1 MSHMQL
7 QCKLARNY
15 TMEGVEKA
23 LAYLL
28 VKTVPDASADFGKLP
43 LNLVLVLDIS
53 GSMYG
58 EKLERAKE
66 AACLLVE
73 GLSKNDFLSLVVF
86 NDSAKVI
93 ISRKKVEDKSAFFSR
108 IKGINADDGT
118 RMDTGMGA
126 GLKEMREASTSS
138 VNRMLLFT
146 DGQTDGEDEC
156 LRIARQV
163 AQGKLAVST
172 FGIGD
177 DYNEELLQEISR
189 ITLGGAYPLQHPE
202 QIKELFINELK
213 SATSIG
219 FTAASLTLQLAK
231 GVALEEVHRIVPNI
245 AKIDLP
251 ATDDRTYLADIGSLD
266 KTDTTCFGIKLTL
279 PARSAGQVRI
289 AQVTSKYDVPSVG
302 ISQATEK
309 CDVIVEYTK
318 DRDLCGRIDKEVIG
332 YFDQLSAQQ
341 LVEQAAKAAQAGNV
355 AAATQKLTQAR
366 ALTQRIGN
374 VAMTQFLQQSIDELE
389 KKGTISAGT
398 QKTIRLGSTHT
409 VRIQEPT

>member
-15 TMEGVEKA
+15 SMEGVEKA
-23 LAYLL
+23 LSYLL
-28 VKTVPDASADFGKLP
+28 VKTLPNASADFGKMQ

-73 GLSKNDFLSLVVF
+73 GLSKDDFLSLVVF
-86 NDSAKVI
+86 NESAKVI
-93 ISRKKVEDKSAFFSR
+93 ISRRKVEDKSAFFSK
-108 IKGINADDGT
+108 IKGINSDDGT
-118 RMDTGMGA
+118 RMYTGMGA
-126 GLKEMREASTSS
+126 GLKEMQEALTSC

-146 DGQTDGEDEC
+146 DGQTEGEDEC
-156 LRIARQV
+156 LRIAGQA

-202 QIKELFINELK
+202 QIKELFINEVK
-213 SATSIG
+213 SAGSIG
-219 FTAASLTLQLAK
+219 VTAASVTLQLAK

-245 AKIDLP
+245 AKIDLR
-251 ATDDRTYLADIGSLD
+251 ATDDRTYFADIGGLD
-266 KTDTTCFGIKLTL
+266 KTDTTCFGIRLTL
-279 PARSAGQVRI
+279 PSRSAGQVRI
-289 AQVTSKYDVPSVG
+289 AQVTLKYDVPSVG

-366 ALTQRIGN
+366 VLTQRIGN